1 MVYALVPTCRDGDIR
16 ITGDDYHVL
25 KYHDIRYYH
34 DNAFGCFL
42 YTFRAKLRVISMKAS
57 T

>member
-42 YTFRAKLRVISMKAS
+42 YTFRAKLRVISMKAP
-57 T
+57 